1 MPFVGVKGKR
11 MCRLVDIKTNHG
23 EDVRVA
29 DVKREEIINIINAAS
44 LCKKIDMLILYGSAL
59 EDRCTEKSD
68 IDIAVV
74 SKYPISKLCKLK
86 SFHDFTTY
94 VYKFNMNQEYDFL
107 YYKSYDEI
115 CRNRESEMIA
125 SEIVKKGKIIYKG

>member
-1 MPFVGVKGKR
+1 
-11 MCRLVDIKTNHG
+11 MCKLVNIKTDNG
-23 EDVRVA
+23 EEVRVA
-29 DVKREEIINIINAAS
+29 DIKREEIMNVIKAAS

-59 EDRCTEKSD
+59 EDRCDERSD

-94 VYKFNMNQEYDFL
+94 IYKYNMDQEYDFL
-107 YYKSYDEI
+107 YFKSYDEI
-115 CRNRESEMIA
+115 NQSQDSEMIA
-125 SEIVKKGKIIYKG
+125 SDIMKKGKIIYRGTVDG

>member
-1 MPFVGVKGKR
+1 
-11 MCRLVDIKTNHG
+11 MCGLVDIKTNHG
-23 EDVRVA
+23 EAVRVA
-29 DVKREEIINIINAAS
+29 DIKRDEIINIINAAS
-44 LCKKIDMLILYGSAL
+44 LCKKIDMLILYGSVL
-59 EDRCTEKSD
+59 KDRCTKKSD

-94 VYKFNMNQEYDFL
+94 VYKFNMKQEYDFL

-115 CRNRESEMIA
+115 SRNRESEMIA

>member
-1 MPFVGVKGKR
+1 
-11 MCRLVDIKTNHG
+11 MCKLVNIKTNNG
-23 EDVRVA
+23 EEVRVA
-29 DVKREEIINIINAAS
+29 DIKREEIMNVIKAAS

-59 EDRCTEKSD
+59 EDRCDERSD

-94 VYKFNMNQEYDFL
+94 IYKYNMDQEYDFL
-107 YYKSYDEI
+107 YFKSYDEI
-115 CRNRESEMIA
+115 NQSQDSEMIA
-125 SEIVKKGKIIYKG
+125 SEIMKKGKIIYRGTVDG

>member
-1 MPFVGVKGKR
+1 MYMPFVGVKGKC

-107 YYKSYDEI
+107 LDPT
-115 CRNRESEMIA
+115 
-125 SEIVKKGKIIYKG
+125 IIER